1 MPRTFLYQFFK
12 AANQQQANYN
22 EFFVD
27 TEEKKKTPTCSTM
40 KLMIRGSAP
49 IKEIASA
56 RPR

>member
-1 MPRTFLYQFFK
+1 MQPTNSIQE
-12 AANQQQANYN
+12 ANYN

-27 TEEKKKTPTCSTM
+27 TEEKRKTPTCSTM

-49 IKEIASA
+49 IKEIVSA